1 MSSVHNIAPAKADER
16 VRRDSTLKR
25 LLRRPELG
33 AVGGALLVWILFALL
48 AGHRG
53 FLTLSGAATFLE
65 VGAQLGILAIAV
77 SLLMIGGEFDL
88 SIGSV
93 IGGAGMTIAILSTNA
108 GWPLWAAILA
118 ALVLSLLIGLINGL
132 MVVRTRLPSFII
144 TLGSLFAVR
153 GLTIGLTRLIT
164 GRTQV
169 GGIKDAIGYD
179 LAYGLFAYDYEI
191 VDASRVTREG
201 MPPVTADFPVS
212 IVWFILL
219 GAVATYVLLRT
230 RPGNWI
236 FGVGGDANAARNVGV
251 PVGKVKIALFMTTAA
266 AGWLVATIQ
275 VISVGSA
282 DALRGE
288 QREFFAIIA
297 AVIGGTLLTGG
308 YGSAIGAMFGAIII
322 GMVQQGIVFAGV
334 DSDWFLVVMGALLII
349 AVLVNN
355 YIRKSASEAK

>member
-1 MSSVHNIAPAKADER
+1 
-16 VRRDSTLKR
+16 
-25 LLRRPELG
+25 
-33 AVGGALLVWILFALL
+33 
-48 AGHRG
+48 
-53 FLTLSGAATFLE
+53 
-65 VGAQLGILAIAV
+65 
-77 SLLMIGGEFDL
+77 
-88 SIGSV
+88 
-93 IGGAGMTIAILSTNA
+93 
-108 GWPLWAAILA
+108 
-118 ALVLSLLIGLINGL
+118 
-132 MVVRTRLPSFII
+132 
-144 TLGSLFAVR
+144 
-153 GLTIGLTRLIT
+153 
-164 GRTQV
+164 
-169 GGIKDAIGYD
+169 
-179 LAYGLFAYDYEI
+179 
-191 VDASRVTREG
+191 
-201 MPPVTADFPVS
+201 
-212 IVWFILL
+212 
-219 GAVATYVLLRT
+219 LLRT